1 MTRDKGKGKPPIKQ
15 TWTCL
20 ECSKKYSKSN
30 DKLMEC
36 EFCENY
42 FCVTCLKMTDDDYD
56 HHAKSTVMWFCA
68 VCKPKVEE
76 TLKIEKEI
84 EKRCQEHFDKYKAR
98 LETVEQKVSN
108 FLDKDEIVILVEEK
122 LNERNQKDNSN
133 EEQIIEQVNKQFQA
147 KTMAEI
153 VKQQM
158 STVNEEKVVKLVESK
173 VEEKEN
179 DISERQNREKNVI
192 IFKLQEPNTNIIT
205 ERQAKDLENVNAM
218 IDHMNTE
225 NEQEVAIE
233 KIIRLGTRHK
243 NYKENPRPIIVAF
256 TNLEGKKSFLRNS
269 QTLRECDNETIKMVS
284 VANDLTKRDRARES
298 ELVNLRK
305 EKNAEEVGPWKYVIR
320 GPPGDRKIVKLPK
333 QQ

>member
-1 MTRDKGKGKPPIKQ
+1 
-15 TWTCL
+15 
-20 ECSKKYSKSN
+20 
-30 DKLMEC
+30 
-36 EFCENY
+36 
-42 FCVTCLKMTDDDYD
+42 
-56 HHAKSTVMWFCA
+56 MWFCT

-122 LNERNQKDNSN
+122 LNESNQKDNCN

-179 DISERQNREKNVI
+179 DISERH
-192 IFKLQEPNTNIIT
+192 F
-205 ERQAKDLENVNAM
+205 D
-218 IDHMNTE
+218 
-225 NEQEVAIE
+225 
-233 KIIRLGTRHK
+233 
-243 NYKENPRPIIVAF
+243 
-256 TNLEGKKSFLRNS
+256 
-269 QTLRECDNETIKMVS
+269 
-284 VANDLTKRDRARES
+284 
-298 ELVNLRK
+298 
-305 EKNAEEVGPWKYVIR
+305 
-320 GPPGDRKIVKLPK
+320 
-333 QQ
+333 

>member
-1 MTRDKGKGKPPIKQ
+1 M
-15 TWTCL
+15 
-20 ECSKKYSKSN
+20 
-30 DKLMEC
+30 
-36 EFCENY
+36 
-42 FCVTCLKMTDDDYD
+42 
-56 HHAKSTVMWFCA
+56 
-68 VCKPKVEE
+68 
-76 TLKIEKEI
+76 
-84 EKRCQEHFDKYKAR
+84 
-98 LETVEQKVSN
+98 
-108 FLDKDEIVILVEEK
+108 VEEK

-158 STVNEEKVVKLVESK
+158 STVDEEKVVKLVESK

-179 DISERQNREKNVI
+179 DISERQHREKNVI